1 MPHRQMFLG
10 RIIDGTTGKPGPKP
24 LMYDPADFT
33 THGIIT
39 GMTGSGKTGL
49 GVAILEEAALQG
61 IPAIIIDPKGDMP
74 NLLLH
79 FPDLAPADFEP
90 WVDPETAR
98 RARQSPAELAAE
110 TAANWRDGLAS
121 WGLGREQLLALQ
133 AAAEF
138 AVYTP
143 GSSAGIPVNILASFA
158 APDIDWSSGRE
169 ILREKISTIVTA
181 LLSLIGM
188 GEVDPLRSREH
199 ILLSNIVEHHWSSGR
214 ALTLADLI
222 TETQSPPFDRLGA
235 FPLESFYPSK
245 DRFNLA
251 MLLNNF
257 LASPSFQSWL
267 EGQALDIGNMLYTSD
282 GRPRHNIFYLAHLS
296 EAERQFVV
304 SLIFAAVESWMRGQ
318 RGTSNLRLLVYFDEI
333 MGYMPPVANPPTRQV
348 MLRMFKQARAYGV
361 GMILATQNPV
371 DVDYK
376 GLSNAGTWLIGRLQ
390 TERDKARLMDGLK
403 GAAGNVNLAALDKMI
418 AGLGRRMFLLHS
430 VHRREPVV
438 FGTRWVL
445 NYLAGP
451 VTRTQIPAL
460 ARLPNAAQAPG
471 AQGST
476 APAATTTPAD
486 LAAGSAPAAYVR
498 TPAAPRPDVA
508 TPPAPSVG
516 LPAPPPSLA
525 GVEQLYMPVGVE
537 WADALRATGLAAA
550 GVASRGLLYRPALY
564 AQAELRYLQRRYNL
578 DYSRRTAALV
588 HDNEGNRVEWEV
600 FVREPLS
607 STELGGQAV
616 ARAQFE
622 IAPPWMS
629 DARRI
634 KALEKDFVDW
644 LVQSGVIRILANETL
659 KLYAS
664 PDTLEQDFLA
674 ETRAAAEGAAQAQ
687 ADKAE
692 SSLRRRV
699 DTLRNREEKLAM
711 DLRQRQSELGA
722 RRIEEVGAGIETVL
736 GMLGSGR
743 RRSLAPSLSRRR
755 MTSRTGSQV
764 QQTQASLEAI
774 QRELAEAEQELGTAV
789 AAARERWAQVALD
802 NTTIPVAPTR
812 TNIFTERFA
821 VVWVPYH
828 LLEVAGQPL
837 TLRAAP

>member
-1 MPHRQMFLG
+1 MFLG
-10 RIIDGTTGKPGPKP
+10 RIIDSATGKPGDQP
-24 LMYDPADFT
+24 LLYDPADFT

-79 FPDLAPADFEP
+79 FPDLAPSDFEP
-90 WVDPETAR
+90 WVDPEAAR
-98 RARQSPAELAAE
+98 RARTSPAELAAE
-110 TAANWRDGLAS
+110 TAANWREGLAS

-143 GSSAGIPVNILASFA
+143 GSSAGIPVNVLASFA

-222 TETQSPPFDRLGA
+222 TETQNPPFDRLGA

-267 EGQALDIGNMLYTSD
+267 EGQALDIGSMLYTSD

-296 EAERQFVV
+296 ETERQFVV

-348 MLRMFKQARAYGV
+348 MLRMLKQARAFGV

-430 VHRREPVV
+430 VHLREPVA

-451 VTRTQIPAL
+451 VTRAQIPAL
-460 ARLPNAAQAPG
+460 AGLPNAARPPG
-471 AQGST
+471 AQAVSGRSAA
-476 APAATTTPAD
+476 APPD
-486 LAAGSAPAAYVR
+486 VAAGPAPAAYVQ
-498 TPAAPRPDVA
+498 TPAAPRPGVA
-508 TPPAPSVG
+508 TPPPPSVG

-537 WADALRATGLAAA
+537 WADALRATGLLAA
-550 GVASRGLLYRPALY
+550 GVKSRGLLYRAGLY
-564 AQAELRYLQRRYNL
+564 AQAEVRYLQRRYNL
-578 DYSRRTAALV
+578 DYSRRMAALV
-588 HDNEGNRVEWEV
+588 HDNEGNRVDWEG
-600 FVREPLS
+600 FVREPLANA
-607 STELGGQAV
+607 ELGGQAV
-616 ARAQFE
+616 AGAQFE
-622 IAPPWMS
+622 VAPPWMS

-634 KALEKDFVDW
+634 KALERDFVDW
-644 LVQSGVIRILANETL
+644 LVQTGVIRMLANETL
-659 KLYAS
+659 KLYAA

-674 ETRAAAEGAAQAQ
+674 QTRAAAESAAQAE

-699 DTLRNREEKLAM
+699 ETLRNRQDKLAE
-711 DLRQRQSELGA
+711 DLRQRQSELSA
-722 RRIEEVGAGIETVL
+722 RRVEEIGAGIETVL

-743 RRSLAPSLSRRR
+743 RRSLTPSLSRRR
-755 MTSRTGSQV
+755 MTTRTGSQV
-764 QQTQASLEAI
+764 QQTQASLEAA
-774 QRELAEAEQELGTAV
+774 QRELAEAEQELGAV
-789 AAARERWAQVALD
+789 SAAARDRWAQVALD
-802 NTTIPVAPTR
+802 NTTIPIAPTR
-812 TNIFTERFA
+812 TNIFTERFS
-821 VVWVPYH
+821 VIWVPYH

-837 TLRAAP
+837 TLKAAP